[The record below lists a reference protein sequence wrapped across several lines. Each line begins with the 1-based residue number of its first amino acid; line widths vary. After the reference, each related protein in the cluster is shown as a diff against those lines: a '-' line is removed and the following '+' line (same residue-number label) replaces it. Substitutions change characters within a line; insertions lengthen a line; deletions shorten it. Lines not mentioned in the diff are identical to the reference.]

1 MAIEVT
7 LSPDLEKATAAMLNA
22 IGMRIRAARRT
33 RKLTLQAL
41 SAASGLS
48 TSMLSLVERGRASPS
63 IASLMVIASALEL
76 TVPDL
81 LVADPNGEETIVTR
95 AGKGRHVETPEHM
108 VTQLLKQD
116 RASGVSV
123 SLTHFAARG
132 GGNESPASHDGFE
145 YGYVLDGVLSVEV
158 DGAVHDLGPGDL
170 IAYQARRMHRIWN
183 PGDVETRAL
192 WFNLEHE

>member
-81 LVADPNGEETIVTR
+81 LVADPNAEETIVTR

-132 GGNESPASHDGFE
+132 GGGEPPASHDGFE